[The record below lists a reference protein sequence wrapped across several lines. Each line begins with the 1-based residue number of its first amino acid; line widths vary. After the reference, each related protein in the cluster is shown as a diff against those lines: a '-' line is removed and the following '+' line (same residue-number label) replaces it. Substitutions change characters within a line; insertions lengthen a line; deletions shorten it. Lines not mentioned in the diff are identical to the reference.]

1 MKGNNR
7 KLWRTKML
15 VIQQREEVKSKDEI
29 KREQNK
35 RKGFIALSHQH
46 KYFFYFCFFFWLLNP

>member
-1 MKGNNR
+1 
-7 KLWRTKML
+7 ML